1 MPSVPSSTD
10 NGGLAQI
17 CPHAAKMM
25 LLGGDVK
32 ANGEAI
38 LNGDAK
44 LKMTGENGRHVSN
57 GHTNGEGN
65 GMAQVH
71 AELGAEDENGEEG
84 PMERKWI
91 RPDLPSRCSWRLGGP
106 NLGNPH
112 HHVERAKPPSILP
125 NILTRIGDTP
135 LVRINK
141 IPKAFGLKC
150 ELLAKCEYFNAG
162 GSVKDRISL
171 RMVEDAEREGILK
184 PGDTIIEPTSGNTG
198 IGLALAAAVK
208 GYRCIIVMPEKMSM
222 EKVDVLRALGAEIVR
237 TPTAARF
244 DSPESHVGVAWR
256 LKNEIPNA
264 HILDQYRNP
273 SNPLAHYDTTAEEI
287 LEQCDGK
294 VDMLVAGAG
303 TGGTIT
309 GIARKLK
316 ERCPNIKIIGVD
328 PEGSILAEPEELNVT
343 DKTQYEVEGIG
354 YDFIPTVLD
363 RSVIDGWYKSNDDES
378 FAMSRML
385 IRDEGLLCGGSS
397 GTAMAAAVNV
407 AKELKEGQRCVVI
420 LPDSIR
426 NYMSKFLSD
435 KWMCDKGFL
444 RYEDLMVKKPWWWNL
459 TLQVLRLSA
468 PLTVLPTVTCQKTIK
483 ILKEKAFDQA
493 PVVDE
498 TGVIQG
504 MVTLGNMLSSVL
516 AGKVKPSDPVSKVL
530 YKQFKQVRLTDNLGK
545 LSRILETDHFALVV
559 HEQIQSV
566 SAASS
571 SSPVSPSTEPC
582 MANGQCSE
590 DMTDGSP
597 TLKQMVFGVVTAIDL
612 LNYVTTRER
621 RERSLSECSMTSNDE
636 Q

>member
-1 MPSVPSSTD
+1 MPSSSESVGT
-10 NGGLAQI
+10 GPI
-17 CPHAAKMM
+17 CPHAAKV
-25 LLGGDVK
+25 LTNA
-32 ANGEAI
+32 ANGEPGI
-38 LNGDAK
+38 NGDALLNGKAAHK
-44 LKMTGENGRHVSN
+44 LSVNGSDPVSETNGHRVQSVNVEHIENGS
-57 GHTNGEGN
+57 EGS
-65 GMAQVH
+65 
-71 AELGAEDENGEEG
+71 
-84 PMERKWI
+84 MERKWI
-91 RPDLPSRCSWRLGGP
+91 RPDLPSRCTWKLGDP
-106 NLGNPH
+106 NAESPH
-112 HHVERAKPPSILP
+112 KHFQRTKTPRILP
-125 NILTRIGDTP
+125 NILSRIGETP
-135 LVRINK
+135 LVRMNK
-141 IPKAFGLKC
+141 IPKMFGLKC
-150 ELLAKCEYFNAG
+150 ELLAKCEFFNAG

-171 RMVEDAEREGILK
+171 RMVEDAERDGILK

-237 TPTAARF
+237 TPTSARF

-294 VDMLVAGAG
+294 IDMLVAGAG

-309 GIARKLK
+309 GVARKLK
-316 ERCPNIKIIGVD
+316 EKCPNIKIVGVD
-328 PEGSILAEPEELNVT
+328 PEGSILAEPEELNKT

-354 YDFIPTVLD
+354 YDFIPTVMD
-363 RSVIDGWYKSNDDES
+363 RSVVDSWYKSTDEES

-385 IRDEGLLCGGSS
+385 IREEGLLCGGSS
-397 GTAMAAAVNV
+397 GTAMAAALHV
-407 AKELKEGQRCVVI
+407 AKELEEGQRCVVI

-426 NYMSKFLSD
+426 NYM
-435 KWMCDKGFL
+435 
-444 RYEDLMVKKPWWWNL
+444 WWNL
-459 TLQVLRLSA
+459 TLQELRLSA
-468 PLTVLPTVTCQKTIK
+468 PLTVLPLVSIKKTIQ

-498 TGVIQG
+498 TGQILG

-516 AGKVKPSDPVSKVL
+516 AGRVRPSDPINKVL

-559 HEQIQSV
+559 HEQIQYMS
-566 SAASS
+566 
-571 SSPVSPSTEPC
+571 
-582 MANGQCSE
+582 
-590 DMTDGSP
+590 DGSP
-597 TLKQMVFGVVTAIDL
+597 KMRQMVFGVVTAIDL
-612 LNYVTTRER
+612 LNYVATRER
-621 RERSLSECSMTSNDE
+621 RERSLSECSLSED

>member
-1 MPSVPSSTD
+1 MS
-10 NGGLAQI
+10 
-17 CPHAAKMM
+17 
-25 LLGGDVK
+25 
-32 ANGEAI
+32 GEQE
-38 LNGDAK
+38 GF
-44 LKMTGENGRHVSN
+44 LKKKTEAPR
-57 GHTNGEGN
+57 
-65 GMAQVH
+65 
-71 AELGAEDENGEEG
+71 
-84 PMERKWI
+84 
-91 RPDLPSRCSWRLGGP
+91 
-106 NLGNPH
+106 
-112 HHVERAKPPSILP
+112 ILP
-125 NILTRIGDTP
+125 NILRRIGDTP
-135 LVRINK
+135 LVRMNK

-150 ELLAKCEYFNAG
+150 ELLAKCEFFNAG

-171 RMVEDAEREGILK
+171 RMVEDAERAGILK

-198 IGLALAAAVK
+198 IGLALASAVK

-256 LKNEIPNA
+256 LKNEIPNS
-264 HILDQYRNP
+264 HILDQYRNA

-316 ERCPNIKIIGVD
+316 ERCPNIKIVGVD
-328 PEGSILAEPEELNVT
+328 PEGSILAEPEELNMT

-363 RSVIDGWYKSNDDES
+363 RSVIDTWYKSNDEES

-385 IRDEGLLCGGSS
+385 IREEGLLCGGSS
-397 GTAMAAAVNV
+397 GTAMSAAVRMST
-407 AKELKEGQRCVVI
+407 ELKEGQRCVVI

-444 RYEDLMVKKPWWWNL
+444 SLEDLMVSKPWWWNL
-459 TLQVLRLSA
+459 TLQGLNLCA
-468 PLTVLPTVTCQKTIK
+468 PLTVLPSVNIKKTIK

-498 TGVIQG
+498 SGMILG

-516 AGKVKPSDPVSKVL
+516 AGKVKASDPVSNVL
-530 YKQFKQVRLTDNLGK
+530 YKQFKQVQLTDNLGM

-559 HEQIQSV
+559 HEQIQY
-566 SAASS
+566 
-571 SSPVSPSTEPC
+571 
-582 MANGQCSE
+582 MA
-590 DMTDGSP
+590 DGSP
-597 TLKQMVFGVVTAIDL
+597 CLRRMVFGVVTAIDL
-612 LNYVTTRER
+612 LHYITTRER
-621 RERSLSECSMTSNDE
+621 RGSARDRTLSECSITSE
-636 Q
+636 CSLTEEL

>member
-1 MPSVPSSTD
+1 MPSVPSSID
-10 NGGLAQI
+10 SVHPVSSV
-17 CPHAAKMM
+17 CPHAAM
-25 LLGGDVK
+25 LHNNNDLENTV
-32 ANGEAI
+32 
-38 LNGDAK
+38 
-44 LKMTGENGRHVSN
+44 TG
-57 GHTNGEGN
+57 T
-65 GMAQVH
+65 
-71 AELGAEDENGEEG
+71 EE
-84 PMERKWI
+84 RQWI
-91 RPDLPSRCSWRLGGP
+91 RPDLPSRCTWKLGMSSAES
-106 NLGNPH
+106 PH
-112 HHVERAKPPSILP
+112 CHSAKILP
-125 NILTRIGDTP
+125 NILRRIGDTP
-135 LVRINK
+135 LVRMNK

-150 ELLAKCEYFNAG
+150 ELLAKCEFFNAG

-171 RMVEDAEREGILK
+171 RMVEDAERAGILK

-256 LKNEIPNA
+256 LKNEIPNS
-264 HILDQYRNP
+264 HILDQYRNA

-316 ERCPNIKIIGVD
+316 ERCPNIKIVGVD
-328 PEGSILAEPEELNVT
+328 PEGSILAEPEELNMT

-363 RSVIDGWYKSNDDES
+363 RSVIDKWYKSNDEES

-385 IRDEGLLCGGSS
+385 IREEGLLCGGSS
-397 GTAMAAAVNV
+397 GTAMAAAV
-407 AKELKEGQRCVVI
+407 KMSTELKEGQRCVVI

-435 KWMCDKGFL
+435 NWMCDKGFL
-444 RYEDLMVKKPWWWNL
+444 TPNDLMVSKSWWWNL
-459 TLQVLRLSA
+459 TLQSLNLCA
-468 PLTVLPTVTCQKTIK
+468 PITVLPSVNIKKTIK

-498 TGVIQG
+498 SG
-504 MVTLGNMLSSVL
+504 MILGMLTLGNMLSSVL
-516 AGKVKPSDPVSKVL
+516 AGKVKASDPVSKVL

-559 HEQIQSV
+559 HDQIQF
-566 SAASS
+566 
-571 SSPVSPSTEPC
+571 
-582 MANGQCSE
+582 MA
-590 DMTDGSP
+590 DGSSC
-597 TLKQMVFGVVTAIDL
+597 LRQMVFGVVTSIDL
-612 LNYVTTRER
+612 LNYITTRER
-621 RERSLSECSMTSNDE
+621 RGSARELLGGCGLILK
-636 Q
+636 

>member
-1 MPSVPSSTD
+1 MPSVPSSSESAGT
-10 NGGLAQI
+10 GPV
-17 CPHAAKMM
+17 CPHAAKV
-25 LLGGDVK
+25 LTN
-32 ANGEAI
+32 AAHGEPGF
-38 LNGDAK
+38 NGDAVLNGKAGHK
-44 LKMTGENGRHVSN
+44 LSVNESN
-57 GHTNGEGN
+57 GHHVQSVT
-65 GMAQVH
+65 
-71 AELGAEDENGEEG
+71 AEHIENGSEG
-84 PMERKWI
+84 GMERKWI
-91 RPDLPSRCSWRLGGP
+91 RPDLPSRCTWKLGDP
-106 NLGNPH
+106 NTESPH
-112 HHVERAKPPSILP
+112 NHFQRTKTPNILP
-125 NILTRIGDTP
+125 NILSRIGETP
-135 LVRINK
+135 LVRMNK
-141 IPKAFGLKC
+141 IPKASGLKC
-150 ELLAKCEYFNAG
+150 ELLAKCEFFNAG

-171 RMVEDAEREGILK
+171 RMVEDAERDGILK

-237 TPTAARF
+237 TPTSARF

-294 VDMLVAGAG
+294 IDMLVAGAG

-316 ERCPNIKIIGVD
+316 EKCPNIKIVGVD
-328 PEGSILAEPEELNVT
+328 PEGSILAEPEELNKT

-363 RSVIDGWYKSNDDES
+363 RSVVDSWYKSNDEES
-378 FAMSRML
+378 FTMSRML
-385 IRDEGLLCGGSS
+385 IREEGLLCGGSS
-397 GTAMAAAVNV
+397 GTAMAAAVHA
-407 AKELKEGQRCVVI
+407 AKELEEGQRCVVI

-435 KWMCDKGFL
+435 KWMCEKGFL
-444 RYEDLMVKKPWWWNL
+444 REEDLVVNKPWWWNL
-459 TLQVLRLSA
+459 TLQELRLSA
-468 PLTVLPTVTCQKTIK
+468 PLTVLPLVSIKKTIQ

-498 TGVIQG
+498 AGQILG
-504 MVTLGNMLSSVL
+504 MVTLGNMLASVL
-516 AGKVKPSDPVSKVL
+516 AGKVRPSDPINKVL

-559 HEQIQSV
+559 HEQIQYMS
-566 SAASS
+566 
-571 SSPVSPSTEPC
+571 
-582 MANGQCSE
+582 N
-590 DMTDGSP
+590 GSP
-597 TLKQMVFGVVTAIDL
+597 KMRQMVFGVVTAIDL
-612 LNYVTTRER
+612 LNYVATRER
-621 RERSLSECSMTSNDE
+621 RERSLSECSLSED

>member
-1 MPSVPSSTD
+1 MSRRTAMPSVPSNKES
-10 NGGLAQI
+10 GSLAPNCPLVVKSSASQI
-17 CPHAAKMM
+17 
-25 LLGGDVK
+25 
-32 ANGEAI
+32 
-38 LNGDAK
+38 
-44 LKMTGENGRHVSN
+44 
-57 GHTNGEGN
+57 
-65 GMAQVH
+65 QVN
-71 AELGAEDENGEEG
+71 EDENNMWSSSVSANREDNAT
-84 PMERKWI
+84 ERKWI
-91 RPDLPSRCSWRLGGP
+91 RPDLPSKCTWRLGS
-106 NLGNPH
+106 LASESPH
-112 HHVERAKPPSILP
+112 FFPERVKAPTILP
-125 NILTRIGDTP
+125 NILWKIGDTP

-141 IPKAFGLKC
+141 ISKAFGLKC
-150 ELLAKCEYFNAG
+150 ELLAKCEFFNAG

-208 GYRCIIVMPEKMSM
+208 GYRCIIVMPEKMSL

-237 TPTAARF
+237 TPTSARF

-273 SNPLAHYDTTAEEI
+273 SNPLAHYSTTAEEI
-287 LEQCDGK
+287 LEQCDAK
-294 VDMLVAGAG
+294 VDMVVTGAG
-303 TGGTIT
+303 TGGTVT

-316 ERCPNIKIIGVD
+316 EKCPNVKIIGVD
-328 PEGSILAEPEELNVT
+328 PEGSILAEPEELNKT

-363 RSVIDGWYKSNDDES
+363 RSVVDGWIKSNDEES

-385 IRDEGLLCGGSS
+385 IREEGLLCGGSS
-397 GTAMAAAVNV
+397 GSAMVAAVKA

-435 KWMCDKGFL
+435 KWMFQKGFL
-444 RYEDLMVKKPWWWNL
+444 REENIMVSKPWWWNL
-459 TLQVLRLSA
+459 KLQNLNLSA

-498 TGVIQG
+498 SGLILG

-530 YKQFKQVRLTDNLGK
+530 YKQFKQIKLTDNLGK
-545 LSRILETDHFALVV
+545 LCRILETDHFALVV
-559 HEQIQSV
+559 HEQIQYM
-566 SAASS
+566 ADGSS
-571 SSPVSPSTEPC
+571 S
-582 MANGQCSE
+582 
-590 DMTDGSP
+590 
-597 TLKQMVFGVVTAIDL
+597 LKQMVFGVVTAIDL
-612 LNYVTTRER
+612 LNFVTAREK
-621 RERSLSECSMTSNDE
+621 RERSQSECTDDS
-636 Q
+636 

>member
-1 MPSVPSSTD
+1 
-10 NGGLAQI
+10 
-17 CPHAAKMM
+17 
-25 LLGGDVK
+25 
-32 ANGEAI
+32 
-38 LNGDAK
+38 
-44 LKMTGENGRHVSN
+44 
-57 GHTNGEGN
+57 
-65 GMAQVH
+65 
-71 AELGAEDENGEEG
+71 
-84 PMERKWI
+84 MERKWI
-91 RPDLPSRCSWRLGGP
+91 RPDLPSRCTWKLGDA
-106 NLGNPH
+106 NAESPH
-112 HHVERAKPPSILP
+112 SHFQRKKTPSVLP
-125 NILTRIGDTP
+125 NILSRIGETP
-135 LVRINK
+135 MVRMNK

-150 ELLAKCEYFNAG
+150 ELLAKCEFFNAG

-171 RMVEDAEREGILK
+171 RMVEDAERDGILT

-237 TPTAARF
+237 TPTSARF

-294 VDMLVAGAG
+294 IDILVAGAG

-316 ERCPNIKIIGVD
+316 EKCPNIKIVGVD
-328 PEGSILAEPEELNVT
+328 PEGSILAEPEELNKT

-363 RSVIDGWYKSNDDES
+363 RSVVDSWYKSNDEES
-378 FAMSRML
+378 FTMSRML
-385 IRDEGLLCGGSS
+385 IREEGLLCGGSS
-397 GTAMAAAVNV
+397 GTAMAAAVHV

-435 KWMCDKGFL
+435 KWMCEKGFL
-444 RYEDLMVKKPWWWNL
+444 SEEDLVVNKPWWWNL
-459 TLQVLRLSA
+459 TLQELRLSA
-468 PLTVLPTVTCQKTIK
+468 PLTVLPLVSIKKTIQ

-498 TGVIQG
+498 AGQILG

-516 AGKVKPSDPVSKVL
+516 AGKVRPSDPISKVL

-559 HEQIQSV
+559 HEQIQY
-566 SAASS
+566 
-571 SSPVSPSTEPC
+571 
-582 MANGQCSE
+582 MNN
-590 DMTDGSP
+590 GSP
-597 TLKQMVFGVVTAIDL
+597 KMRQMVFGVVTAIDL
-612 LNYVTTRER
+612 LNYVATRER
-621 RERSLSECSMTSNDE
+621 RERSLSECSLSEE